1 MHEHINIRKEKLELK
16 NIIGIRFKRLGKI
29 YFFNPKGLKVKK
41 GDKVIVETSQGE
53 EYAEVLIPNRYVD
66 DDKIV
71 APLKKVLR
79 IATYKDIK
87 RHEECKKIEKEAFKI
102 CQEKIKEHGLNM
114 GLTEVECKFDNSK
127 ILFYFTADGRID
139 FRDLVRDLAAI
150 YKTRIEL
157 RQIGVRDEVKL
168 IVGNGV
174 CGRELCCCT
183 FLSDFETVSIKM
195 AKEQNISLNP
205 SKISGNCGRLMCCLK
220 YENEVYE
227 EKLKKLPNIGA
238 IVKTE
243 DGEGEV
249 DNIEILKERIRVK
262 FKNEEGFTYKKYDA
276 KDVKIIKDVEKER
289 EDEEEIQNKKELEE
303 LEKLEQEDEKVLGGE
318 KNGI

>member
-1 MHEHINIRKEKLELK
+1 MK
-16 NIIGIRFKRLGKI
+16 NIIGIRFKKLGKI
-29 YFFNPKGLKVKK
+29 YFFNPKGLKVRK

-53 EYAEVLIPNRYVD
+53 EYAEVLIPNRYVE

-79 IATYKDIK
+79 IATYKDTK
-87 RHEECKKIEKEAFKI
+87 RYEECKKIETEAFKV
-102 CQEKIKEHGLNM
+102 CEEKIKEHGLNM
-114 GLTEVECKFDNSK
+114 ILTEVECKFDNSK
-127 ILFYFTADGRID
+127 IIFYFTADGRID

-150 YKTRIEL
+150 YKTRIEM
-157 RQIGVRDEVKL
+157 RQIGVRDEVKR
-168 IVGNGV
+168 IGGNGV

-220 YENEVYE
+220 YENDVYE
-227 EKLKKLPNIGA
+227 EKLKHLPNVGA
-238 IVKTE
+238 IVQTE

-249 DNIEILKERIRVK
+249 DSIEILKEKLRVK
-262 FKNEEGFTYKKYDA
+262 FKNEDGVYTYKKYDA
-276 KDVKIIKDVEKER
+276 KDIKVIKDVAKEQI
-289 EDEEEIQNKKELEE
+289 DEVEIQNKKELDE
-303 LEKLEQEDEKVLGGE
+303 LEKLEQEDKKVLGGE
-318 KNGI
+318 